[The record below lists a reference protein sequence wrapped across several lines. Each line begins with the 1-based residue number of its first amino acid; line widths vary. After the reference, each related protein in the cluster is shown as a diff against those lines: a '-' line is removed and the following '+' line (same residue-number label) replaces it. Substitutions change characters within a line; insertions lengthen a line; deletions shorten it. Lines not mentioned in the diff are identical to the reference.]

1 MNELNMEENE
11 LVKMIGKSAKIRR
24 LQKNIS
30 QEKLAELCGISLAS
44 ITRFETGRGNISLQ
58 NLLSILKVLDMSDA
72 FKAIFTNV
80 DEDESRKINE
90 RVKWSKKRKLEAVD
104 NEKTTNM

>member
-1 MNELNMEENE
+1 MNELNVENE
-11 LVKMIGKSAKIRR
+11 LIKMIGKSAKIRR

-72 FKAIFTNV
+72 FKAIFVNP
-80 DEDESRKINE
+80 DEDESRKITE
-90 RVKWSKKRKLEAVD
+90 RVKWSKKRKT
-104 NEKTTNM
+104 EKMDTEQAINM

>member
-1 MNELNMEENE
+1 MDDLI
-11 LVKMIGKSAKIRR
+11 KIIGKAARVKR

-58 NLLSILKVLDMSDA
+58 NLLSIFNVLEMSEALKG
-72 FKAIFTNV
+72 IF
-80 DEDESRKINE
+80 EDTEASNA
-90 RVKWSKKRKLEAVD
+90 RVKWSKKRQEVYKENIL
-104 NEKTTNM
+104 